1 MVATRDFPSECDYCL
16 LRQTDIYNAEQLK
29 RRAEWGR
36 DSSASNREW
45 WSSTW
50 KSNDVRKTYWTPY
63 APLRIL
69 QEPCKPNRWQF
80 PTKYDDL
87 IKNTYLH
94 TKLMKIIDFN
104 ICIFL
109 QSLKELR
116 SFTIN
121 PEMRK
126 NIVRILQVLSPS
138 VSYPIEWSYRVWF
151 RAGYILS
158 MTPNCFIPFSRWK
171 ASVFTI
177 CSNNSI
183 SGIADIWKENY
194 NGKKNKSG
202 GTSIEINQ
210 IRYKKS
216 SRYTQKIYKALYRI
230 KCSLS

>member
-1 MVATRDFPSECDYCL
+1 MGEGNC
-16 LRQTDIYNAEQLK
+16 
-29 RRAEWGR
+29 
-36 DSSASNREW
+36 SASYREW
-45 WSSTW
+45 WSTNL
-50 KSNDVRKTYWTPY
+50 KSNDVRKVYWTPY
-63 APLRIL
+63 APLRNL

-109 QSLKELR
+109 QSLKELP

-126 NIVRILQVLSPS
+126 KKYSEDTYSKYSPHQFLTQLNDHTEYDSGRDTFCPWRPIALFLSAVGKLQFSLFARIIPSLVSPTFERKT
-138 VSYPIEWSYRVWF
+138 VT
-151 RAGYILS
+151 A
-158 MTPNCFIPFSRWK
+158 
-171 ASVFTI
+171 
-177 CSNNSI
+177 
-183 SGIADIWKENY
+183 
-194 NGKKNKSG
+194 KKNKSG
-202 GTSIEINQ
+202 GRSIEINQ